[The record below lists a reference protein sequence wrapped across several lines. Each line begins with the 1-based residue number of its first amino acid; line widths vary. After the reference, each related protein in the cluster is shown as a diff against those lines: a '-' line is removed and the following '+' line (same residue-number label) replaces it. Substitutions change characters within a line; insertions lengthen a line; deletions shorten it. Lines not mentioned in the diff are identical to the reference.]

1 MADVAICGADDE
13 KRDNGQRV
21 STVGSRLETRDYWHT
36 IMASRISRRDLA
48 RAGCAA
54 LMLTASGRPGQNAHA
69 AGPAQ
74 GTQPNAHSWHPGL
87 FPEMIV
93 KSWFQEDLA
102 EGEVG
107 SWRSGGVK
115 PVAAVQAEPSLCPTK
130 LPNNGGV
137 LFEKG
142 TKQALT
148 WPADNDAPYLH
159 RWWLVIARCDSAANA
174 DAKNVSVLCVNGA
187 EGGSVHRQPRV
198 CFRPSIGTFVSQ
210 VDDGKIKS
218 EEGKCSTD
226 FGGWN
231 VMVGYRRGFVMQAVV
246 NGVKTAGQTI
256 YALAPNRMK
265 SQSFMGDVNNPM
277 RADVAIDCVIIG
289 QSELD
294 DSLIDMLIGWGM
306 WRVGRQSDLPNDH
319 PYRQIPPLSVD
330 ANNKPARYA
339 FDSASWESWAA
350 IGNERYAHRGEAA
363 PPIRGY
369 TTVFFDDFESNTVVD
384 DSKGAQASIWYAPSS
399 LANVG
404 VDANAQ
410 RISASPS
417 SYVHDTANHTL
428 ALRLLYKGRWRTGA
442 FSSVNNNGQGRCWGK
457 GIFEIRARFPKI
469 AAPRPGFFPAFW
481 AYGREHLFWRTRN
494 RLETDFWEYD
504 GLNGAYI
511 NISQHVHKPTLGY
524 ADPHIAP
531 HGIHRKIAGYPVDPS
546 NGFPATIDIYDG
558 EFHTWYAQIEDDYSY
573 FVIDGWEVARVPTSP
588 ELAAKKYIMVDFAY
602 DQNKGRA
609 QPDPSQ
615 TYDMVIDYIRVRQSE
630 TDLARVP
637 PGFSA
642 LPTLSGRASPSQ
654 ALTVVPNVIASQI
667 ECLWYRDGVP
677 IVSNT
682 GTGYEPGSRDIGHKI
697 RCHVR
702 AVSLLG
708 QPEAWTPESET
719 VR

>member
-1 MADVAICGADDE
+1 MPVVE
-13 KRDNGQRV
+13 
-21 STVGSRLETRDYWHT
+21 SHPETRDCWYT
-36 IMASRISRRDLA
+36 LMTNRISRRDLA
-48 RAGCAA
+48 RAACAA
-54 LMLTASGRPGQNAHA
+54 LVLTASGRPGRDARA

-74 GTQPNAHSWHPGL
+74 GSQPKAQSWHPGL

-102 EGEVG
+102 EGEVA
-107 SWRSGGVK
+107 SWQSGGVK
-115 PVAAVQAEPSLCPTK
+115 PVAAVQAEPSLRPTK

-210 VDDGKIKS
+210 LHDGKPKS
-218 EEGKCSTD
+218 EEGQCSTD
-226 FGGWN
+226 FGDWN

-246 NGVKTAGQTI
+246 NGVKTAGQAI
-256 YALAPNRMK
+256 YALAPNRVK

-294 DSLIDMLIGWGM
+294 DSQIDMLMGWGM
-306 WRVGRQSDLPNDH
+306 WRVGRQSALPGDH
-319 PYRQIPPLSVD
+319 PYRQSPPSAVD

-339 FDSASWESWAA
+339 FDSAAWASWAA

-369 TTVFFDDFESNTVVD
+369 TTVFFDDFDSNTVVD
-384 DSKGAQASIWYAPSS
+384 DSKGAQASIWYAPTS

-417 SYVHDTANHTL
+417 SYVHDAASHTL
-428 ALRLLYKGRWRTGA
+428 ALRLLNKGRWRTGA
-442 FSSVNNNGQGRCWGK
+442 FSSVNNNGQGRFWGK
-457 GIFEIRARFPKI
+457 GIFEIRARLPKI

-481 AYGREHLFWRTRN
+481 AYGKEHLFWRTRN

-504 GLNGAYI
+504 GLDGAYI
-511 NISQHVHKPTLGY
+511 NISQHVHKPKLSY
-524 ADPHIAP
+524 ADPHIAT
-531 HGIHRKIAGYPVDPS
+531 GGVHRKIAGYQVDPS

-573 FVIDGWEVARVPTSP
+573 FVIDGLEVARVPTRP

-602 DQNKGRA
+602 DENKGRG

-615 TYDMVIDYIRVRQSE
+615 TYDMVIDYIRVRQTE

-637 PGFSA
+637 PAFSA
-642 LPTLSGRASPSQ
+642 LPALSGRASPSQ
-654 ALTVVPNVIASQI
+654 KLTVVPNVVASQI

-677 IVSNT
+677 IVGET
-682 GTGYEPGSRDIGHKI
+682 GTGYELGSQDIGHKI

-702 AVSLLG
+702 AVSVLD

-719 VR
+719 VG

>member
-1 MADVAICGADDE
+1 MSVRSLK
-13 KRDNGQRV
+13 KRNGWQRV
-21 STVGSRLETRDYWHT
+21 STAESRAGTT
-36 IMASRISRRDLA
+36 TMTSRISRRDLA
-48 RAGCAA
+48 RGACAA
-54 LMLTASGRPGQNAHA
+54 LLLTASGRPGRDALA
-69 AGPAQ
+69 AGPDQ
-74 GTQPNAHSWHPGL
+74 GSQLWHPDL

-93 KSWFQEDLA
+93 KSWYQEDLA
-102 EGEVG
+102 EGEVS
-107 SWRSGGVK
+107 SWQSGGVK

-130 LPNNGGV
+130 LPNSRGV
-137 LFEKG
+137 VFEKG

-174 DAKNVSVLCVNGA
+174 DANNVSVLCVNGA

-198 CFRPSIGTFVSQ
+198 CFRPSTGTFASQ

-265 SQSFMGDVNNPM
+265 SESFMGDVINPM

-294 DSLIDMLIGWGM
+294 DSLIDMLMGWGM
-306 WRVGRQSDLPNDH
+306 WRVGRQSALPSDH
-319 PYRQIPPLSVD
+319 PYRQRPPSSVD

-339 FDSASWESWAA
+339 FDSVSWESWAG

-369 TTVFFDDFESNTVVD
+369 TTVFFDDFDSNTVVD
-384 DSKGAQASIWYAPSS
+384 DSKGAQASIWYAPTS

-410 RISASPS
+410 RISGSPS
-417 SYVHDTANHTL
+417 SYVHDAASHTL
-428 ALRLLYKGRWRTGA
+428 ALRLLHKGRWRTGA

-457 GIFEIRARFPKI
+457 GIFEIRARLPKI

-481 AYGREHLFWRTRN
+481 AYGKEHLFWRTRN

-511 NISQHVHKPTLGY
+511 NISQHVHKPKLGY
-524 ADPHIAP
+524 ADPQIAT
-531 HGIHRKIAGYPVDPS
+531 GGVHRKIAGYQVDPS

-615 TYDMVIDYIRVRQSE
+615 TYDMVIDYIKVRQTE

-654 ALTVVPNVIASQI
+654 ALTVVPNVVASQI

-677 IVSNT
+677 IVGET
-682 GTGYEPGSRDIGHKI
+682 GTSYELGSQDMGHKI

-702 AVSLLG
+702 AVSVLD

-719 VR
+719 VG